1 MAVFRVERTQGYT
14 VMSNYHLRDKSLSLK
29 AKGLLSQ
36 MLSLPEDWDYTLSGL
51 AVINRESKDAIRSAV
66 NELEKAGYIKRRQ
79 TTDAGGKFSANE
91 YVIHERPVTEEPPP
105 QPSLEKP
112 LSGFPTTDN
121 PMAGKPSTENP
132 TQIIKEKSN
141 TQKSITDQSITDSI
155 PFRETAAEP
164 PEPKRRET
172 MSLTEM
178 ENYREL
184 ILENIEYDCLK
195 QRFGTYREDLDEIV
209 ELLVETV
216 CAKRK
221 TTRIAGADFPH
232 ATIPRPFSFR
242 TSTTSCPRTRIRPPS
257 LRAGAISS
265 TILTAPSGS
274 SCPSSIW
281 RHPRKPSPSPSLSRP
296 RGTIL
301 TTSAANTPRCCK
313 TSWQRGTTA

>member
-51 AVINRESKDAIRSAV
+51 AVINRESKDAIRTAV

-79 TTDAGGKFSANE
+79 TTDAGGKFSVNE
-91 YVIHERPVTEEPPP
+91 YVIHERPVTEEPP

-121 PMAGKPSTENP
+121 PITGKPSTENP

-141 TQKSITDQSITDSI
+141 TQKSITDRSITDSI
-155 PFRETAAEP
+155 PFRETAAKP

-172 MSLTEM
+172 MSDAERKS
-178 ENYREL
+178 YREL
-184 ILENIEYDCLK
+184 ILENIEYDYLCQDFQL
-195 QRFGTYREDLDEIV
+195 YRDDLDEIV

-216 CAKRK
+216 CASRQ
-221 TTRIAGADFPH
+221 TTRIAKTDFPH
-232 ATIPRPFSFR
+232 EVVRSR
-242 TSTTSCPRTRIRPPS
+242 LLKLTSEHIRFVMDCLQKNTTEVRNMKQY
-257 LRAGAISS
+257 L
-265 TILTAPSGS
+265 LTVLFNAP
-274 SCPSSIW
+274 
-281 RHPRKPSPSPSLSRP
+281 
-296 RGTIL
+296 
-301 TTSAANTPRCCK
+301 TTMSNHY
-313 TSWQRGTTA
+313 TSQVNHDMYGGF

>member
-14 VMSNYHLRDKSLSLK
+14 VMSNYHLRDKSLNLK

-91 YVIHERPVTEEPPP
+91 YVIYERPVTEEQP
-105 QPSLEKP
+105 QPLLEKP

-121 PMAGKPSTENP
+121 PSTGKPSTENP

-141 TQKSITDQSITDSI
+141 TQKSITDRSITDSI

-172 MSLTEM
+172 MSDAERKS
-178 ENYREL
+178 YREL
-184 ILENIEYDCLK
+184 ILENIEYDYLCQDFQL
-195 QRFGTYREDLDEIV
+195 YRDDLDEIV

-216 CAKRK
+216 CASRQ
-221 TTRIAGADFPH
+221 TTRIAKTDFPH
-232 ATIPRPFSFR
+232 EVVRSR
-242 TSTTSCPRTRIRPPS
+242 LLKLTSEHIRFVMDCLQKNTTEVRNMKQY
-257 LRAGAISS
+257 L
-265 TILTAPSGS
+265 LTVLFNAP
-274 SCPSSIW
+274 
-281 RHPRKPSPSPSLSRP
+281 
-296 RGTIL
+296 
-301 TTSAANTPRCCK
+301 TTMSNHY
-313 TSWQRGTTA
+313 TSQVNHDMYGGW